1 MWDGGEQFAHV
12 AGFGRTEHGV
22 AGAFLDDLS
31 GSHDDDAVT
40 QQAHHIEVM
49 GDEQIAHTQQ
59 RLEILEQI
67 KHHGLDR
74 HVQCSGGLVQ
84 DNKLGPQRNG
94 AGDADAGLLAAGQLM
109 REAIEQ
115 LDRQADLGGK
125 VLAPRPQFGG
135 FLDAAGEVLVDGKGI
150 AGPGTDRGVVFQEYA
165 LFPWLTV
172 TQNIRYGLEM
182 TGVARREREETV
194 RRLVRTIG
202 LEGFEHR
209 FPRELSGG
217 MKQRVA
223 IARTLAYDPN
233 ILLLDEPFGAL
244 DAQTRETMQDE
255 LLRLWQAT
263 RKTVVM
269 VTHDV
274 NEAVYLS
281 DRVLVMS
288 QRPGRMVAKFSIA
301 IDRSGNRETT
311 MLNADFNAVRNE
323 VWLAV
328 RRQVAATIAA

>member
-1 MWDGGEQFAHV
+1 MISICVKNLNKCYRVREGNLPALSAVDLEVAEGEFVSIVGPSGCGKSTLLYILGGFIRADS
-12 AGFGRTEHGV
+12 GV
-22 AGAFLDDLS
+22 IEVG
-31 GSHDDDAVT
+31 GKAVT
-40 QQAHHIEVM
+40 
-49 GDEQIAHTQQ
+49 
-59 RLEILEQI
+59 
-67 KHHGLDR
+67 
-74 HVQCSGGLVQ
+74 
-84 DNKLGPQRNG
+84 
-94 AGDADAGLLAAGQLM
+94 
-109 REAIEQ
+109 
-115 LDRQADLGGK
+115 
-125 VLAPRPQFGG
+125 
-135 FLDAAGEVLVDGKGI
+135 
-150 AGPGTDRGVVFQEYA
+150 GPGTDRGVVFQEYA

-255 LLRLWQAT
+255 LLRLWQPT

-288 QRPGRMVAKFSIA
+288 QRPGRMVAEFSIA

>member
-1 MWDGGEQFAHV
+1 MISICVKNLNKCYRVREGNLPALSAVDLEVAEGEFVSIVGPSGCGKSTLLYILGGFIRA
-12 AGFGRTEHGV
+12 
-22 AGAFLDDLS
+22 DS
-31 GSHDDDAVT
+31 GL
-40 QQAHHIEVM
+40 IEV
-49 GDEQIAHTQQ
+49 
-59 RLEILEQI
+59 
-67 KHHGLDR
+67 
-74 HVQCSGGLVQ
+74 
-84 DNKLGPQRNG
+84 
-94 AGDADAGLLAAGQLM
+94 
-109 REAIEQ
+109 
-115 LDRQADLGGK
+115 GGK
-125 VLAPRPQFGG
+125 PVT
-135 FLDAAGEVLVDGKGI
+135 
-150 AGPGTDRGVVFQEYA
+150 GPGTDRGVVFQEYA

-223 IARTLAYDPN
+223 IARTLAYDPG

-288 QRPGRMVAKFSIA
+288 QRPGRMVAEFTIA

-328 RRQVAATIAA
+328 RRQVTATSAA

>member
-1 MWDGGEQFAHV
+1 MISICVKNLNKCYRVREGDLPALSAVDLEVAEGEFVSIVGPSGCGKSTLLYILGGFIRADS
-12 AGFGRTEHGV
+12 
-22 AGAFLDDLS
+22 GA
-31 GSHDDDAVT
+31 
-40 QQAHHIEVM
+40 IEV
-49 GDEQIAHTQQ
+49 
-59 RLEILEQI
+59 
-67 KHHGLDR
+67 
-74 HVQCSGGLVQ
+74 
-84 DNKLGPQRNG
+84 
-94 AGDADAGLLAAGQLM
+94 
-109 REAIEQ
+109 
-115 LDRQADLGGK
+115 GGK
-125 VLAPRPQFGG
+125 PVT
-135 FLDAAGEVLVDGKGI
+135 
-150 AGPGTDRGVVFQEYA
+150 GPGTDRGVVFQEYA

-223 IARTLAYDPN
+223 IARTLAYDPS

-328 RRQVAATIAA
+328 RRQVTATSAA

>member
-1 MWDGGEQFAHV
+1 MISICVKNLDKCYRVREGNLSALSAVDLEVAEGEFVSIVGPSGCGKSTLLYILGGFIRADS
-12 AGFGRTEHGV
+12 GV
-22 AGAFLDDLS
+22 IEVG
-31 GSHDDDAVT
+31 GKAVT
-40 QQAHHIEVM
+40 
-49 GDEQIAHTQQ
+49 
-59 RLEILEQI
+59 
-67 KHHGLDR
+67 
-74 HVQCSGGLVQ
+74 
-84 DNKLGPQRNG
+84 
-94 AGDADAGLLAAGQLM
+94 
-109 REAIEQ
+109 
-115 LDRQADLGGK
+115 
-125 VLAPRPQFGG
+125 
-135 FLDAAGEVLVDGKGI
+135 
-150 AGPGTDRGVVFQEYA
+150 GPGTDRGVVFQEYA

-288 QRPGRMVAKFSIA
+288 QRPGRMVAEFTIA

-328 RRQVAATIAA
+328 RRQVTETSAA

>member
-1 MWDGGEQFAHV
+1 MISICVKNLNKCYRVREGDLPALSAVDLEVAEGEFVSIVGPSGCGKSTLLYILGGFIRADS
-12 AGFGRTEHGV
+12 
-22 AGAFLDDLS
+22 GA
-31 GSHDDDAVT
+31 
-40 QQAHHIEVM
+40 IEV
-49 GDEQIAHTQQ
+49 
-59 RLEILEQI
+59 
-67 KHHGLDR
+67 
-74 HVQCSGGLVQ
+74 
-84 DNKLGPQRNG
+84 
-94 AGDADAGLLAAGQLM
+94 
-109 REAIEQ
+109 
-115 LDRQADLGGK
+115 GGK
-125 VLAPRPQFGG
+125 PVT
-135 FLDAAGEVLVDGKGI
+135 
-150 AGPGTDRGVVFQEYA
+150 GPGTDRGVVFQEYA

-172 TQNIRYGLEM
+172 VQNIRYGLEM

-223 IARTLAYDPN
+223 IARTLAYDPS

-288 QRPGRMVAKFSIA
+288 QRPGRMVAEFTIA

-328 RRQVAATIAA
+328 RRQV

>member
-1 MWDGGEQFAHV
+1 MISICVKNLNKCYRVREGNLPALSAVDLEVAEGEFVSIVGPSGCGKSTLLYILGGFIRADS
-12 AGFGRTEHGV
+12 GV
-22 AGAFLDDLS
+22 IEVG
-31 GSHDDDAVT
+31 GKAVT
-40 QQAHHIEVM
+40 
-49 GDEQIAHTQQ
+49 
-59 RLEILEQI
+59 
-67 KHHGLDR
+67 
-74 HVQCSGGLVQ
+74 
-84 DNKLGPQRNG
+84 
-94 AGDADAGLLAAGQLM
+94 
-109 REAIEQ
+109 
-115 LDRQADLGGK
+115 
-125 VLAPRPQFGG
+125 
-135 FLDAAGEVLVDGKGI
+135 
-150 AGPGTDRGVVFQEYA
+150 GPGTDRGVVFQEYA

-288 QRPGRMVAKFSIA
+288 QRPGRMVAEFTIA

-328 RRQVAATIAA
+328 RRQVTETSAA

>member
-1 MWDGGEQFAHV
+1 MISICVKNLNKCYRVREGNLPALSAVDLEVGEGEFVSIVGPSGCGKSTLLYILGGFIRADS
-12 AGFGRTEHGV
+12 GV
-22 AGAFLDDLS
+22 IEVG
-31 GSHDDDAVT
+31 GKAVT
-40 QQAHHIEVM
+40 
-49 GDEQIAHTQQ
+49 
-59 RLEILEQI
+59 
-67 KHHGLDR
+67 
-74 HVQCSGGLVQ
+74 
-84 DNKLGPQRNG
+84 
-94 AGDADAGLLAAGQLM
+94 
-109 REAIEQ
+109 
-115 LDRQADLGGK
+115 
-125 VLAPRPQFGG
+125 
-135 FLDAAGEVLVDGKGI
+135 
-150 AGPGTDRGVVFQEYA
+150 GPGTDRGVVFQEYA

-328 RRQVAATIAA
+328 RRQVAATSAA

>member
-1 MWDGGEQFAHV
+1 MISICVKNLNKCYRVREGNLPALSAVDLEVAEGEFVSIVGPSGCGKSTLLYILGGFIRADS
-12 AGFGRTEHGV
+12 GV
-22 AGAFLDDLS
+22 IEVG
-31 GSHDDDAVT
+31 GKAVT
-40 QQAHHIEVM
+40 
-49 GDEQIAHTQQ
+49 
-59 RLEILEQI
+59 
-67 KHHGLDR
+67 
-74 HVQCSGGLVQ
+74 
-84 DNKLGPQRNG
+84 
-94 AGDADAGLLAAGQLM
+94 
-109 REAIEQ
+109 
-115 LDRQADLGGK
+115 
-125 VLAPRPQFGG
+125 
-135 FLDAAGEVLVDGKGI
+135 
-150 AGPGTDRGVVFQEYA
+150 GPGTDRGVVFQEYA

-288 QRPGRMVAKFSIA
+288 QRPGRIVAEFTIA

>member
-1 MWDGGEQFAHV
+1 MISICVKNLNKCYRVREGNLPALFAVDLKVAEGEFVSIVGPSGCGKSTLLYILGGFIRADS
-12 AGFGRTEHGV
+12 GV
-22 AGAFLDDLS
+22 IEVG
-31 GSHDDDAVT
+31 GKAVT
-40 QQAHHIEVM
+40 
-49 GDEQIAHTQQ
+49 
-59 RLEILEQI
+59 
-67 KHHGLDR
+67 
-74 HVQCSGGLVQ
+74 
-84 DNKLGPQRNG
+84 
-94 AGDADAGLLAAGQLM
+94 
-109 REAIEQ
+109 
-115 LDRQADLGGK
+115 
-125 VLAPRPQFGG
+125 
-135 FLDAAGEVLVDGKGI
+135 
-150 AGPGTDRGVVFQEYA
+150 GPGTDRGVVFQEYA

-288 QRPGRMVAKFSIA
+288 QRPGRMVAEFSIA